1 MAAVP
6 REEDGFL
13 MKPQTGMRRGDVWQ
27 AIAII
32 EGILLLLI
40 GVGIW
45 SANRSLDDVPH
56 V

>member
-1 MAAVP
+1 VP
-6 REEDGFL
+6 REEDASSKKLGRG
-13 MKPQTGMRRGDVWQ
+13 TRRGDVWQ

-40 GVGIW
+40 GLGLW
-45 SANRSLDDVPH
+45 SAHRSLDDVPH